1 MNRSL
6 LLVLAG
12 VAALVV
18 LFFVFRGGDSSSTGT
33 TTASTSTAATT
44 TGATTTGATTSTT
57 TTAPT
62 APQFVPIA
70 ITVKNAK
77 PVGGI
82 HRATVRQGEKVHLIV
97 TSDTVDEIHL
107 HGYDL
112 HSEVEHGKAQIN
124 FTANIAGRF
133 EAELE
138 DHGVQIL
145 DLEVK
150 P

>member
-18 LFFVFRGGDSSSTGT
+18 LFFVLRGGDSSSTGT
-33 TTASTSTAATT
+33 TTASTSTAASTT
-44 TGATTTGATTSTT
+44 SAATTATAPTA
-57 TTAPT
+57 TAPT

-82 HRATVRQGEKVHLIV
+82 HRATVKQGEKVHLVV
-97 TSDTVDEIHL
+97 TSDTVDEVHL

-112 HSEVEHGKAQIN
+112 HAEVEHGKAEID
-124 FTANIAGRF
+124 FTADIAGRF

>member
-33 TTASTSTAATT
+33 TTASTSTTATT
-44 TGATTTGATTSTT
+44 TGASTGT

-62 APQFVPIA
+62 ATATTPKFVPIA

-82 HRATVRQGEKVHLIV
+82 HRATVKQGEKVHLVV
-97 TSDTVDEIHL
+97 TSDTVDEVHL

-112 HSEVEHGKAQIN
+112 HAEVEHGKAEID
-124 FTANIAGRF
+124 FTADIAGRF